1 MSKTAVIILAA
12 GHGKR
17 MQSELPKALVP
28 LHGKPLISHVI
39 DAVRASGLT
48 SDPIIV
54 VGQKREKVIE
64 TLGDKYRYAVQEEQ
78 LGTGHAVLSAKE
90 FLTADTNGVV
100 VLYVDHPFVSPET
113 IRALAETREKNNAKI
128 AMATVS
134 LPDFHEWRTAFLGFG
149 RVKRDAD
156 GKIVAI
162 IEAKDATDEEKNIVE
177 VNPAYFSFDQA
188 WLLEALPK
196 LKNANAQGEY
206 YLVDLVKMAFEEGL
220 DIPTISITPREAIG
234 TNSKEDVAHAETI

>member
-1 MSKTAVIILAA
+1 MNKTAVIILAA

-17 MQSELPKALVP
+17 MQSELPKALVS
-28 LHGKPLISHVI
+28 LNGKPLISHVI

-48 SDPIIV
+48 NDPIIV
-54 VGQKREKVIE
+54 VGQKREKVME
-64 TLGDKYRYAVQEEQ
+64 MLGDSYRYAVQEEQ

-90 FLTADTNGVV
+90 FLTTDTTGVV

-113 IRALAETREKNNAKI
+113 IRALAETREKNSAKI

-149 RVKRDAD
+149 RVKRDVD
-156 GKIVAI
+156 GKIIGIV
-162 IEAKDATDEEKNIVE
+162 EAKDATEEEKNILE
-177 VNPAYFSFDQA
+177 VNPAYFSFDQK

-220 DIPTISITPREAIG
+220 EIPTISITPREAIG
-234 TNSKEDVAHAETI
+234 TNSKEDVGIAEGI